1 MEEPEPGGQEDV
13 KDFGEMNAIGGVLH
27 IKTTT
32 GEERFLDVDIV
43 NDTASVF
50 GYDLKWQAIR
60 RSWTRW
66 KRFKHRPEIVS
77 SKARFLCASTGLERW
92 VGTKEIWIVT
102 VKKSLTD
109 VDRKLKKVTQSGN
122 IKAIEAATTEQ
133 KTLKDRLTELS
144 KFNRSVEWDQVD
156 LKPYVLQSVKFTKKR
171 ILVQWMQDVPSSV
184 VTTIEE
190 VRLPF
195 ETRNRRE

>member
-1 MEEPEPGGQEDV
+1 
-13 KDFGEMNAIGGVLH
+13 
-27 IKTTT
+27 
-32 GEERFLDVDIV
+32 
-43 NDTASVF
+43 
-50 GYDLKWQAIR
+50 
-60 RSWTRW
+60 
-66 KRFKHRPEIVS
+66 
-77 SKARFLCASTGLERW
+77 
-92 VGTKEIWIVT
+92 
-102 VKKSLTD
+102 

-195 ETRNRRE
+195 ETRIRRE